1 MRTASF
7 FILSLAL
14 HIGALLYPV
23 SFRERLE
30 AQLFPVT
37 ILPVEPGPGN
47 AAGAGSSG
55 RAASRVSSKP
65 ATIAPRPAKPATEI
79 KSPQIYPEQQP
90 ITAEPAPSISESP
103 AVITESARPSV
114 AESAPVY
121 DWGGETGSSGVDIGG
136 GDGGRSNSPSHF
148 GGGSGKGFGAG
159 FKEGIGQGSAESSLV
174 LTQARYS
181 ETPTPLYPESARRNG
196 REGRVLLRVLVDDQG
211 RAKTVEVNTSSGS
224 ELLDRAAAEAIKRW
238 RFHPARYGDKPVESW
253 IRIPIEFRLASANP

>member
-37 ILPVEPGPGN
+37 ILPVEPARGSAN
-47 AAGAGSSG
+47 HGSSG
-55 RAASRVSSKP
+55 RPVSRGGSKP
-65 ATIAPRPAKPATEI
+65 GAIARRPAKPATET
-79 KSPQIYPEQQP
+79 KSPQIQPEQRSMAVQP
-90 ITAEPAPSISESP
+90 AATISESP
-103 AVITESARPSV
+103 AIVPELSRPTDTESAT
-114 AESAPVY
+114 VY
-121 DWGGETGSSGVDIGG
+121 DWAGEAGLIGVDTA
-136 GDGGRSNSPSHF
+136 GDGRGGNSPGNF
-148 GGGSGKGFGAG
+148 GTGSGKGFGNG
-159 FKEGIGQGSAESSLV
+159 SEQGIDEGAMV

-238 RFHPARYGDKPVESW
+238 RFYPARYGDQPVESW